1 MGLVLRQPI
10 YEKDRMDPVDPA
22 VRLELNREQLER
34 FPRGY
39 RHLAYLQSQL
49 GYPVR

>member
-1 MGLVLRQPI
+1 VGFGAAPADLR
-10 YEKDRMDPVDPA
+10 EGSDGSGGSGGPA
-22 VRLELNREQLER
+22 ELNREQLER